1 MKKVVKFSKKSV
13 KYTLAIVNWLIYSI
27 VVGGTTVPV
36 NATFSNIWYFF
47 SILLFIYIIFVSY
60 YRNVNYKTMV
70 LFAVVMGVICI
81 DYLYESV
88 YTIAGMGTD
97 DFCSSRYRV

>member
-36 NATFSNIWYFF
+36 NATFSNIWYFLVYF
-47 SILLFIYIIFVSY
+47 F
-60 YRNVNYKTMV
+60 
-70 LFAVVMGVICI
+70 
-81 DYLYESV
+81 LY
-88 YTIAGMGTD
+88 T
-97 DFCSSRYRV
+97 

>member
-36 NATFSNIWYFF
+36 NATLVISGIFLVYFF
-47 SILLFIYIIFVSY
+47 
-60 YRNVNYKTMV
+60 
-70 LFAVVMGVICI
+70 
-81 DYLYESV
+81 LY
-88 YTIAGMGTD
+88 T
-97 DFCSSRYRV
+97 